1 MSRKNWIQRV
11 DLRLLICRKLGLF
24 LHEYDYHFD
33 ACDNQPRRIARVS
46 CIYPSHNVR
55 GSIASNEDVIGGVS
69 MIRTTTMM
77 ITLKAFNKLGNT
89 FLDDSKQGNYSPDS
103 TKKIVK

>member
-1 MSRKNWIQRV
+1 
-11 DLRLLICRKLGLF
+11 
-24 LHEYDYHFD
+24 
-33 ACDNQPRRIARVS
+33 
-46 CIYPSHNVR
+46 
-55 GSIASNEDVIGGVS
+55 

-77 ITLKAFNKLGNT
+77 ITLKTFNKLGNT